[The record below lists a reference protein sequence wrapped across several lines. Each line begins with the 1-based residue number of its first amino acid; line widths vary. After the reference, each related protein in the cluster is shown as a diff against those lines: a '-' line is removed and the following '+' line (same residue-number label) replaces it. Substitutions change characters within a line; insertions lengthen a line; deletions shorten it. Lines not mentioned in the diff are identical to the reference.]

1 MDLKLGLNRVVQP
14 GEKKALSAAA
24 AAGMEDAVLRG
35 ILEQTASLAGEGA
48 DSWTELALKE
58 GLSPAIRAQLLE
70 AGMEEKTLENE
81 DAFATGREIG
91 RSEGVLVGI
100 SSGAAVFAAAE
111 LAKRPENAGKTIVAL
126 LPDTG
131 ERYLSTAMFTE

>member
-14 GEKKALSAAA
+14 GEKKALSATA

-81 DAFATGREIG
+81 DAFAVLG
-91 RSEGVLVGI
+91 EG
-100 SSGAAVFAAAE
+100 ST
-111 LAKRPENAGKTIVAL
+111 LAIWANTRNGW
-126 LPDTG
+126 
-131 ERYLSTAMFTE
+131 F

>member
-14 GEKKALSAAA
+14 GEKKALSATA

-81 DAFATGREIG
+81 DAFAVLG
-91 RSEGVLVGI
+91 EGSTFSVVLP
-100 SSGAAVFAAAE
+100 AE
-111 LAKRPENAGKTIVAL
+111 LHAEENDDEDNA
-126 LPDTG
+126 D
-131 ERYLSTAMFTE
+131 R

>member
-14 GEKKALSAAA
+14 GEKKALSATA

-81 DAFATGREIG
+81 DAFAVLG
-91 RSEGVLVGI
+91 EGSALTIWANTRNGWLY
-100 SSGAAVFAAAE
+100 AACE
-111 LAKRPENAGKTIVAL
+111 LL
-126 LPDTG
+126 H
-131 ERYLSTAMFTE
+131 LSLIHI

>member
-14 GEKKALSAAA
+14 GERKALSATAA
-24 AAGMEDAVLRG
+24 ADMEDAVLRG

-81 DAFATGREIG
+81 DAFAVLG
-91 RSEGVLVGI
+91 EGSALTIWANTRNGWLYARV
-100 SSGAAVFAAAE
+100 SCCMTRRRAAVKFPADC
-111 LAKRPENAGKTIVAL
+111 AL
-126 LPDTG
+126 PRRSARSAD
-131 ERYLSTAMFTE
+131 